1 MVLALILSR
10 ALLLFLLHT
19 SLDLDNFGSLRARLV
34 PAFTRSHAS
43 VFHSL
48 SRFINV
54 NSHLEGGSK
63 VDPSFSIGSQ
73 LVYLLHV
80 RLNLL
85 LLASELGQ
93 LDFVG
98 INRSGGEVNEAGSL
112 GSGTTVHGEI
122 IKEAV
127 IIADL
132 S

>member
-10 ALLLFLLHT
+10 ELLLFLLHT
-19 SLDLDNFGSLRARLV
+19 SLNLDNVGSLSARLV
-34 PAFTRSHAS
+34 PAFT
-43 VFHSL
+43 
-48 SRFINV
+48 RFINV

-63 VDPSFSIGSQ
+63 VDPSFSIGSS
-73 LVYLLHV
+73 LMYLLHV
-80 RLNLL
+80 RLDLL
-85 LLASELGQ
+85 LLASKLGQ
-93 LDFVG
+93 LDFVA
-98 INRSGGEVNEAGSL
+98 INGSGGEVNEAGSL